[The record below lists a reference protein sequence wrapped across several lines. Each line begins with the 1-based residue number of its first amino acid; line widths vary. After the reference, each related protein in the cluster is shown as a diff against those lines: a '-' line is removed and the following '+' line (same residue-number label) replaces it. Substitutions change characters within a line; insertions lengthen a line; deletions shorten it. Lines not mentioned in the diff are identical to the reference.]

1 MGTDI
6 KLKDLYNDELTY
18 ENIST
23 VAIPKADNSGEVEF
37 YVKRPVINYALLD
50 PPTRELTATTDIYFA
65 ANGTDGNI
73 LWQLAATQFLGVIY
87 APVEGKTTKPIV
99 YMQIKGN
106 TAGLVANSSP
116 WNVVVYLYEELP
128 GAVLLEVLG
137 QSEGATDFTAQ
148 VGWGQLMVDTDEKVT
163 GYAKIDNPTAVTIGI
178 EQPNDIRNADIFYSL
193 LSEVTQE
200 AQTVSVTENGEQTI
214 VPTAGKSGIRKVALN
229 VNVPQQELQEKSVT
243 LTQNGTTEVTPD
255 EGYDGM
261 SKLTAIVNVAGG
273 GGGVQPD
280 WNQNDSTAAD
290 FVKNRP
296 GAYVQT
302 IAGQTLTFD
311 GDTTGKY
318 VATEFGA
325 VKVSDEII
333 PKDTLKSGS
342 FTYTIHSG
350 SGDKT
355 DTVNGSALNDMG
367 DIYRFGDAGTIMLV
381 MSAAAAEAY
390 GIEPGTY
397 LGCDTENTPP
407 QTYVSQF
414 VLPSYSTVVEL
425 PETYTQVK
433 QADWSTYE
441 NQAFG
446 NTKGCIK
453 NRIGG
458 FIGYSME
465 EIMGISISFDGNYE
479 NKEHYTLIPN
489 TGKQSVLVRALD
501 SPLTKTQLLT
511 RKKTGGIKLTYNGVD
526 YPGVRGV
533 VVADFDI
540 GAYVLQAKF
549 TVGDVVQTLPGL
561 ISIPFPTMFNNII
574 GETVETVFL
583 PVGTYWVVQVP
594 SGEGN
599 ANYFT
604 GVNFDFAPIKQM
616 PSEFLDTDFSGRDVS
631 AASVILNSSTSG
643 STKKFKI
650 TVDDTGTLK
659 ATEVTN

>member
-6 KLKDLYNDELTY
+6 KLKDLYNDELAY

-23 VAIPKADNSGEVEF
+23 VAIPKADGGDEVEF
-37 YVKRPVINYALLD
+37 YVKRPIINYALLD
-50 PPTRELTATTDIYFA
+50 PPVRELTAATDIYFA
-65 ANGTDGNI
+65 ANGNDGTL
-73 LWQLAATQFLGVIY
+73 LWQLAAKQFLGVIY
-87 APVEGKTTKPIV
+87 APVEGKTTKPIG

-106 TAGLVANSSP
+106 TAGLVTNPIP
-116 WNVVVYLYEELP
+116 WNVVVYLYEELS
-128 GAVLLEVLG
+128 GAVLLEVLSQYTG
-137 QSEGATDFTAQ
+137 TTDFTAQ
-148 VGWGQLMVDTDEKVT
+148 AGWGQLMLDADEKVT
-163 GYAKIDNPTAVTIGI
+163 GYAKIDDPTAVTIGI

-200 AQTVSVTENGEQTI
+200 EQTVSVTQNGEQTI

-229 VNVPQQELQEKSVT
+229 VNVPQRELQEKSVT

-261 SKLTAIVNVAGG
+261 SKLTAVVNVAGG

-290 FVKNRP
+290 FIKNRP
-296 GAYVQT
+296 GAYVKAV
-302 IAGQTLTFD
+302 AGQILTFD

-318 VATEFGA
+318 VSIEDGA

-333 PKDTLKSGS
+333 PEDVLKSGS
-342 FTYTIHSG
+342 FTYTIHSS
-350 SGDKT
+350 SGDET
-355 DTVNGSALNDMG
+355 NTLDGSSLVSTNGIYGFAGTV
-367 DIYRFGDAGTIMLV
+367 TIMLV
-381 MSAAAAEAY
+381 VTAAAATAFDM
-390 GIEPGTY
+390 EPGTY

-407 QTYVSQF
+407 QSYVSQF
-414 VLPSYSTVVEL
+414 IIPNSSVVVEL

-458 FIGYSME
+458 FIGYSAE
-465 EIMGISISFDGNYE
+465 EIQGISISFDGSYE
-479 NKEHYTLIPN
+479 DKEHYTLVPN
-489 TGKQSVLVRALD
+489 SGNQSVLVRALD

-511 RKKTGGIKLTYNGVD
+511 RRNTKGIKLTYNGVN
-526 YPGVRGV
+526 YTNVGGTVA
-533 VVADFDI
+533 ADFDI
-540 GAYVLQAKF
+540 GAYVLTAKF
-549 TVGDVVQTLPGL
+549 TVGDVVETLPGL
-561 ISIPFPTMFNNII
+561 VSVPFPTMFNNP
-574 GETVETVFL
+574 GETIFI
-583 PVGTYWVVQVP
+583 PVGTYWIVQVP
-594 SGEGN
+594 SGGGN

-604 GVNFDFAPIKQM
+604 GVTFSFAPIKQM
-616 PSEFLDTDFSGRDVS
+616 PSEFLETDFSGREVS
-631 AASVILNSSTSG
+631 AASVILSSSTSG
-643 STKKFKI
+643 STKKFKV
-650 TVDDTGTLK
+650 TVDDTGALT